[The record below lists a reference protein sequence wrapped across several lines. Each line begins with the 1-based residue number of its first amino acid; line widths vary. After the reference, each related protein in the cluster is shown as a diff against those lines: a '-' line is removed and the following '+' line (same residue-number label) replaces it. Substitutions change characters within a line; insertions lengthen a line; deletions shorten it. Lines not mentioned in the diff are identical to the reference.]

1 MSITGVESQ
10 QTYSIEEYLNT
21 FGSTAATKESSEFTD
36 DMAEQ
41 LMSEFDSDGDGVL
54 SETEMAALTEK
65 VEGMRDMMAALQQ
78 AMQQNQ
84 SDSGSGESSESEEEG
99 ADLVGA
105 FMESAFGSSDST
117 DAADANGDGVVTQ
130 EELADYLG
138 AQYEA
143 TQEAASGETGTAS
156 LKDQLMAYAM
166 SAYSQNADET
176 MSETAMSLADSI
188 GSDDSTG
195 VDAIA

>member
-21 FGSTAATKESSEFTD
+21 FGSTSATQESGEFTD

-54 SETEMAALTEK
+54 SESEMAALTEK
-65 VEGMRDMMAALQQ
+65 VEGMRDMMAALAQ
-78 AMQQNQ
+78 AMQSQ
-84 SDSGSGESSESEEEG
+84 SDSGSGESAETEEEDVDVV
-99 ADLVGA
+99 AA
-105 FMESAFGSSDST
+105 FMESAFGSSEST

-143 TQEAASGETGTAS
+143 TQEASSGETETAS
-156 LKDQLMAYAM
+156 LKDQLMSYAL
-166 SAYSQNADET
+166 SAYGQNADSS
-176 MSETAMSLADSI
+176 MSDAAMELI
-188 GSDDSTG
+188 GSSDSTG